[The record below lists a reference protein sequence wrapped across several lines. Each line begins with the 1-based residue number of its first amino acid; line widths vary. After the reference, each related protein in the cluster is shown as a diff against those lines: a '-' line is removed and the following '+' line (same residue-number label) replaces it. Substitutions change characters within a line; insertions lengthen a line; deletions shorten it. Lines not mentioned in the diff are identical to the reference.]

1 MSTSEFIPRWVRA
14 NGLDFSILEA
24 GEGPLVL
31 CLHGFPDTAWNMR
44 STLSALAASGYRA
57 VAPFMRGYAPTSM
70 APDDDY
76 RATTLAR
83 DVLALIDALG
93 EKRAFIVG
101 HDWGAVTA
109 YIAAATEPGKVRG
122 IVTAAIPHL
131 RRFLLRP
138 TLKQLYRSRYIGFFQ
153 LRGIPERRIVADDFR
168 SLREL
173 IRRWSPHWNFT
184 EEEFAPLK
192 SGFSD
197 PVRLRAALAY
207 YRDLPKTLINPENY
221 SLIFNKLPVPARV
234 ICGTDDGCIGAEM
247 FKDQAYCFGAGY
259 ELVIMQGAGHFMQC
273 EQPEQFARHVL
284 EFLDRESQRGEG

>member
-1 MSTSEFIPRWVRA
+1 MPTSEFMPRWIRA

-44 STLSALAASGYRA
+44 PLLSALADAGYHA
-57 VAPFMRGYAPTSM
+57 VAPFMRGYAPTSL
-70 APDDDY
+70 ASDGDY
-76 RATTLAR
+76 RATTLAS
-83 DVLALIDALG
+83 DALGLIDALG
-93 EKRAFIVG
+93 EKQAFIVG

-109 YIAAATEPGKVRG
+109 YIAAATDSNKVRG

-138 TLKQLYRSRYIGFFQ
+138 TLAQLYRSRYMGFFQ

-173 IRRWSPHWNFT
+173 IHRWSPGWKFT

-197 PVRLRAALAY
+197 PARLNAALAY
-207 YRDLPKTLINPENY
+207 YRELPRTLFNRENA
-221 SLIFNKLPVPARV
+221 SLFLRKLPVPARV
-234 ICGTDDGCIGAEM
+234 ICGEDDGCIGAEM
-247 FKDQAYCFGAGY
+247 FKDQDYCFGAGY
-259 ELVIMQGAGHFMQC
+259 ELITMKGAGHFMQC
-273 EQPEQFARHVL
+273 EQPEQFAAHVL
-284 EFLDRESQRGEG
+284 EFLEKQSN

>member
-1 MSTSEFIPRWVRA
+1 MPASEWMPRWIRA

-44 STLSALAASGYRA
+44 PLLSALAAAGYRA
-57 VAPFMRGYAPTSM
+57 VAPFMRGYAPSSL
-70 APDDDY
+70 AADDDY

-83 DVLALIDALG
+83 DALALVEALG
-93 EKRAFIVG
+93 EQRAFIVG
-101 HDWGAVTA
+101 HDWGAITA
-109 YIAAATEPGKVRG
+109 YLAAATEPEKVRG

-138 TLKQLYRSRYIGFFQ
+138 TLRQLYRSRYIGFFQ

-173 IRRWSPHWNFT
+173 IHRWSPSWKFT

-197 PVRLRAALAY
+197 PARLRAALTY
-207 YRDLPKTLINPENY
+207 YRDLPKTLLNPKNKA
-221 SLIFNKLPVPARV
+221 LILGKLPVPARV
-234 ICGTDDGCIGAEM
+234 IRGTEDGCIGAEM
-247 FKDQAYCFGAGY
+247 FEGQDDCFGAGY
-259 ELVIMQGAGHFMQC
+259 ELITMKGAGHFMQC
-273 EQPEQFARHVL
+273 EQPEQFAAHVL
-284 EFLDRESQRGEG
+284 GFLDQQK